1 MKTGLGD
8 LKLLLHVLNHRIKT
22 QLVFFVP
29 RQRIRLA
36 NQRDNAYE

>member
-22 QLVFFVP
+22 QLVFLVP
-29 RQRIRLA
+29 L
-36 NQRDNAYE
+36 